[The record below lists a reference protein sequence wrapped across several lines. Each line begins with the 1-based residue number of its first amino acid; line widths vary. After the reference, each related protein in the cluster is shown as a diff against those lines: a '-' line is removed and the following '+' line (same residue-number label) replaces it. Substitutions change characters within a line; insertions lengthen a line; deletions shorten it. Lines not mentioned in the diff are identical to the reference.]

1 MNNLNYFNNSEICS
15 HSEFFINHENTL
27 ECLQIN
33 WSQITLNSLNAF
45 VEDCVLEEFANTGI
59 SGFFAGEEDTV
70 LCHNKRRMSRIL
82 SQQGIGRWKFE

>member
-1 MNNLNYFNNSEICS
+1 MKIEITVSPWCQTIYLFSLWTIWNYFNNSEICS

-33 WSQITLNSLNAF
+33 WSQITLNSLDAF

-59 SGFFAGEEDTV
+59 
-70 LCHNKRRMSRIL
+70 
-82 SQQGIGRWKFE
+82 

>member
-33 WSQITLNSLNAF
+33 WSQITLNSLDAF

-59 SGFFAGEEDTV
+59 SGFFAGEEIQFYVTTKEECLAYCLNKV
-70 LCHNKRRMSRIL
+70 LAD
-82 SQQGIGRWKFE
+82 EV